1 MVPVYRVPKRVG
13 DIVGKVL
20 ADQWQDK
27 DVVIVVDGFTT
38 PEIEAALDPFRD
50 RITIRYNGCQLGKAT
65 SINRAALSG
74 ETDVF
79 LMLDNDIELP
89 ENVLFLTSL
98 AEYMEDH
105 DLAEIPK
112 EALGEGLIPRMMR
125 FEFLTN
131 AMLSMTMSRCAGLS
145 PSMNGAAFAVKANLF
160 RELDGFRGVV
170 NEDMDFAARAF
181 ELKASFG
188 FPEKLKVRNEVPE
201 TTHDWFVQRKRWA
214 MNNIAWLRDHWKLL
228 ASNVVRTPAL
238 ILSAVLLIL
247 PFLTYLAVFFLVRN
261 ADFSLLV
268 PVVFLTS
275 QPIQLLTGSL
285 IHRDVLPLFSPGGW
299 IATFIGLGA
308 AGLVFFVFSRVL
320 KFRFNP
326 GDFLLFYFVYSP
338 IWLLSNVLMFFAVL
352 LRIDVKI
359 DWKISSPLVS
369 PNRTRGHRADSRRHR
384 LARPPEFFHRP

>member
-1 MVPVYRVPKRVG
+1 
-13 DIVGKVL
+13 
-20 ADQWQDK
+20 
-27 DVVIVVDGFTT
+27 
-38 PEIEAALDPFRD
+38 
-50 RITIRYNGCQLGKAT
+50 
-65 SINRAALSG
+65 
-74 ETDVF
+74 
-79 LMLDNDIELP
+79 
-89 ENVLFLTSL
+89 
-98 AEYMEDH
+98 MEDH

-145 PSMNGAAFAVKANLF
+145 PSMNGAAFAVKASLF

-181 ELKASFG
+181 ERKASFG

-214 MNNIAWLRDHWKLL
+214 LNNIAWMKDHWKLL

-238 ILSAVLLIL
+238 ILSAVILML
-247 PFLTYLAVFFLVRN
+247 PFLTCVAVFFIVRN

-268 PVVFLTS
+268 PVVFMTS
-275 QPIQLLTGSL
+275 QPIQFLTGSL
-285 IHRDVLPLFSPGGW
+285 FHRDVLPLFSPCGW
-299 IATFIGLGA
+299 IATFIGLVA

-352 LRIDVKI
+352 LRMDVKI
-359 DWKISSPLVS
+359 DWKISSPRVS
-369 PNRTRGHRADSRRHR
+369 PSRARGQRDDSRRRHV
-384 LARPPEFFHRP
+384 ARPSEFFHRP